1 MIDSFEKGRELT
13 TDIRKFIQNRI
24 ECYELSA
31 IEKTSKI
38 AQVIFT
44 RLAIHSF
51 LFFVLFFSGIA
62 LGVYFSQLFESYIL
76 GFLSVAGIFFLVG
89 IFCITLMRKQV
100 YYSTLKLLLK
110 IILTKKDE

>member
-1 MIDSFEKGRELT
+1 MIDTFEKGKKLT

-51 LFFVLFFSGIA
+51 L
-62 LGVYFSQLFESYIL
+62 
-76 GFLSVAGIFFLVG
+76 
-89 IFCITLMRKQV
+89 M
-100 YYSTLKLLLK
+100 
-110 IILTKKDE
+110 IILLF